1 MENDLLKRIDEL
13 KKIAEEQGIDLGQE
27 LRALEQRLQVGAP
40 EPSSA
45 KGSNAVWDRVQAS
58 RNQQRPKP
66 QHFVY
71 GLIKDFIEL
80 HGDRCYADDQA
91 IMGGIGLFD
100 SIPVTVIATRKG
112 QELTGNLLYNFGMP
126 HPEGYRKAL
135 RLMRQAEKFRR
146 PVLLFVDTPGA
157 YPGKGAESRGMS
169 EAIAHNLWEMSTLT
183 VPLITVITGEGG
195 SGGAL
200 ALAVSDKIHMMENAT
215 FSVITPEGCASILF
229 KDSSLA
235 PKAAEALK
243 LDAESV
249 QALGVIDDIIS
260 EGRQIL
266 THPEEAFEAVRQ
278 VLIRDLKALIP
289 LSPEDLLETRYRKF
303 RDMGRLKREMSEED
317 FAESSPTFRIA
328 KPF

>member
-1 MENDLLKRIDEL
+1 
-13 KKIAEEQGIDLGQE
+13 
-27 LRALEQRLQVGAP
+27 
-40 EPSSA
+40 
-45 KGSNAVWDRVQAS
+45 
-58 RNQQRPKP
+58 
-66 QHFVY
+66 
-71 GLIKDFIEL
+71 
-80 HGDRCYADDQA
+80 
-91 IMGGIGLFD
+91 
-100 SIPVTVIATRKG
+100 
-112 QELTGNLLYNFGMP
+112 
-126 HPEGYRKAL
+126 
-135 RLMRQAEKFRR
+135 
-146 PVLLFVDTPGA
+146 
-157 YPGKGAESRGMS
+157 
-169 EAIAHNLWEMSTLT
+169 
-183 VPLITVITGEGG
+183 VITGEGG

-260 EGRQIL
+260 KGRQIL